1 MRRTLGL
8 ILVCIVSGLAWA
20 QAPRLVDSIPRN
32 GDLQVDPGLGWM
44 VFVFD
49 HDMVTSSYAF
59 CGGGPSFPKGLGA
72 AQWLDARLLVA
83 KTQLEP
89 GHDYQFSLNCP
100 SYQYFRD
107 ILGRPLESYPIVFR
121 TRSDT
126 TLPLSPEINTK
137 AVQEL
142 RRAIDEEYS
151 YRDLRGI
158 DWPGLFVQYGPAL
171 TQAKTAAQFAQ
182 VAVTLLSQAKDLHI
196 TVTVGNQT
204 FPTFIPPAN
213 SNINPAFL
221 PRIVPNFSQRSSVVY
236 GGRFPDGISYV
247 LIATWNQDSAAAL
260 DAVYPILWE
269 AASGS
274 GLIIDVRPNGGGNE
288 VLAQQVAG
296 CFVEESH
303 VYARDLL
310 RSMQFAGGFTPPVD
324 KILSPNEQRP
334 RYRGPIVVL
343 MGQVN
348 VSSCER
354 FLLMMKQVPVCTLV
368 GERSYGASGNPLP
381 HDLGNGVTVMLPS
394 WKALRPDGTA
404 FEGVGLEPDVEV
416 RATKEQLAAGD
427 PVLDAALAWLR
438 QGRH

>member
-8 ILVCIVSGLAWA
+8 ILVCLASAVAWA
-20 QAPRLVDSIPRN
+20 QAPRLLDSIPRN

-49 HDMVTSSYAF
+49 HDMVTSAYAF
-59 CGGGPSFPKGLGA
+59 CGGGPTFPKGLEA

-83 KTQLEP
+83 RTQLEP
-89 GHDYQFSLNCP
+89 GHDYQFTLNCP
-100 SYQYFRD
+100 SYRYFRD
-107 ILGRPLESYPIVFR
+107 KLGQPLESYPIVFR
-121 TRSDT
+121 TRSDIT
-126 TLPLSPEINTK
+126 PLLSPEVNAK

-151 YRDLRGI
+151 YHDLRGV

-171 TQAKTAAQFAQ
+171 TQAKTAAQFAE
-182 VAVTLLSQAKDLHI
+182 VAITLLSHAKDLHI

-204 FPTFIPPAN
+204 FPTFLPPVN
-213 SNINPAFL
+213 SNINVALL
-221 PRIVPNFSQRSSVVY
+221 PQIIPNYSQRSTAVY
-236 GGRFPDGISYV
+236 AGRFPDGINYV
-247 LIATWNQDSAAAL
+247 LITTWSQDSAAAL
-260 DAVYPILWE
+260 EAVYPVLWE

-274 GLIIDVRPNGGGNE
+274 GLIVDVRPNSGGNE

-296 CFVEESH
+296 CFVEEAR

-310 RSMQFAGGFTPPVD
+310 RSAQSAGGFTPPVD
-324 KILSPNEQRP
+324 KVLAPNEKRP
-334 RYRGPIVVL
+334 RYRGPVVVL

-354 FLLMMKQVPVCTLV
+354 FLLMMEQGPGSTLV
-368 GERSYGASGNPLP
+368 GEQSYGASGNPLP

-394 WKALRPDGTA
+394 WKALRPDGTC
-404 FEGVGLEPDVEV
+404 FEGAGLEPDIAV
-416 RATKEQLAAGD
+416 RATKEQLAGGD
-427 PVLDAALAWLR
+427 PVLDTALAWLR
-438 QGRH
+438 RGKH